1 MVKPTDT
8 HSDITFRPLRPT
20 DIAEALVLWQATPG
34 IGLSSADA
42 PAELARFL
50 ERNPDL
56 SFVAYAAGRLVGTV
70 LCGHDGRRGY
80 LYHLAVS
87 EPYRHAGIGRQ
98 LATLALTALARAGIQ
113 KCHLFVYT
121 DNTGAR
127 AFWSHTGWVE
137 RDELVIMSHDPP
149 PETAA
154 EISR

>member
-1 MVKPTDT
+1 MVKPTDNS
-8 HSDITFRPLRPT
+8 SDVTFRPMRPT
-20 DIAEALVLWQATPG
+20 DVAEALVLWQTAPG
-34 IGLSSADA
+34 LGLSSADA

-56 SFVAYAAGRLVGTV
+56 SLVAYAGEQLVGTI

-87 EPYRHAGIGRQ
+87 APYRHAGIGRQ
-98 LATLALTALARAGIQ
+98 LVTLALDALGRAGIQ

-127 AFWSHTGWVE
+127 AFWSRTGWVE
-137 RDELVIMSHDPP
+137 RDELVIMSHDLP
-149 PETAA
+149 PETSAK
-154 EISR
+154 IFI